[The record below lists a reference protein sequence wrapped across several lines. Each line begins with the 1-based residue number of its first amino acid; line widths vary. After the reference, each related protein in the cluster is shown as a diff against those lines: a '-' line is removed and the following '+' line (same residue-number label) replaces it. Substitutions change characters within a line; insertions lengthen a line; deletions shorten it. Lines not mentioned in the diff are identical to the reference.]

1 MVDLLSVGRRD
12 GGYRGP
18 PRGSARGRHIP
29 ILIALV
35 LMPVDT
41 APLLAQ
47 APTPD
52 PGAWRPLAYSDL
64 QRPTAR
70 SATYADIWKD
80 RIDANN
86 EAYRARGDRRF
97 VDGNA
102 PATEAHFVVW
112 SEQRSVVLTVLNT
125 ALGCSPKL
133 RDAKAQVLVKLCP
146 MRIAIYNG
154 IRVETL
160 DAGRGCYLEP
170 QANTTI
176 NPSVAA
182 AYGAYDV
189 GARRLKLGMV
199 VNHQVVD
206 GCSFNIPLVRP

>member
-1 MVDLLSVGRRD
+1 MADLAAIGRRD
-12 GGYRGP
+12 SEYKGP
-18 PRGSARGRHIP
+18 PHGSARRHRMP
-29 ILIALV
+29 VLIALA
-35 LMPVDT
+35 LNPVNT

-47 APTPD
+47 TLTPD
-52 PGAWRPLAYSDL
+52 PGAWRPFAYSDL
-64 QRPTAR
+64 QRPTPR
-70 SATYADIWKD
+70 NATYADIWKD
-80 RIDANN
+80 QLDANN

-102 PATEAHFVVW
+102 PATAAHFVIW

-170 QANTTI
+170 EANSTI

-199 VNHQVVD
+199 VNHRVVD